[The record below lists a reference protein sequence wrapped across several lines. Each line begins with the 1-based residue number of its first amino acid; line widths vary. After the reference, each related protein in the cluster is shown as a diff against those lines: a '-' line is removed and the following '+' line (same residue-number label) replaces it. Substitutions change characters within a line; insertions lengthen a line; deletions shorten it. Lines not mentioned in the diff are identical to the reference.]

1 MHDILAKYI
10 LVCIQI
16 SHFTF
21 LAVRPSMN
29 VGVIPKKVNI
39 GNLNNMH
46 AKKRFLGKKILKHQR
61 NVRGLDN
68 METIE
73 LKNRDEKYI

>member
-1 MHDILAKYI
+1 
-10 LVCIQI
+10 
-16 SHFTF
+16 
-21 LAVRPSMN
+21 MN